1 MPLLVLLGGLVVCAT
16 AAWLVLAS
24 RDAEITE
31 TLVGRGELVAP
42 LPRVFSVPCSE
53 DYDNHQRYP
62 GGGGGVTHS
71 LTHSYAHS
79 FTHAF
84 SHPLTNCHKRLYSLT
99 HSLACSLLHSLTP

>member
-71 LTHSYAHS
+71 LTH
-79 FTHAF
+79 T
-84 SHPLTNCHKRLYSLT
+84 LTPSLTPSLT
-99 HSLACSLLHSLTP
+99 H